1 MKIKIGMEPMKLL
14 EIGRIGKPHGLRGE
28 VSVRLT
34 TDREERVAAG
44 SVLFLS
50 SREELIIENSRTHQN
65 KHLVSF
71 KGIDSRESADDISGE
86 KLFATPL
93 EDSEAIWVHDLIGKT
108 VADNQGHD
116 RGKIVE
122 IQANP
127 ASDLLVLDDGTLV
140 PVTFLSTIKDQ
151 TITVQTPK
159 GIFPD

>member
-1 MKIKIGMEPMKLL
+1 M
-14 EIGRIGKPHGLRGE
+14 
-28 VSVRLT
+28 
-34 TDREERVAAG
+34 
-44 SVLFLS
+44 
-50 SREELIIENSRTHQN
+50 
-65 KHLVSF
+65 
-71 KGIDSRESADDISGE
+71 
-86 KLFATPL
+86 
-93 EDSEAIWVHDLIGKT
+93 
-108 VADNQGHD
+108 ADNQGHD